1 VPCLISI
8 MVLVCKLFRKEY
20 TMTEQRNPVDYA
32 EALKLIAILR
42 DIIQMKNEEQDVYA
56 EKLHYAELKYDS
68 LMKSKHL
75 R

>member
-1 VPCLISI
+1 
-8 MVLVCKLFRKEY
+8 
-20 TMTEQRNPVDYA
+20 MTEQRNPVDYA

-42 DIIQMKNEEQDVYA
+42 DIIQMKDEEQDVYA